1 MSITFSTVTLVSSDV
16 EAIRDAWERM
26 DAAADRG
33 EDFTAVQWRGRS
45 GVCSRTFCVG
55 AEMAVDENGDI
66 WHDGLLLAT
75 RDGDNAVAVGSGQ
88 VARIL

>member
-1 MSITFSTVTLVSSDV
+1 MSITFSTVTIVSSDV

-33 EDFTAVQWRGRS
+33 EDFTAIQWRSNS
-45 GVCSRTFCVG
+45 GEYSLVSGTY

-66 WHDGLLLAT
+66 WHDGLLLAY
-75 RDGDNAVAVGSGQ
+75 RDGDRAVAVGSGQ